1 MSELDVDSSDDLF
14 EFTNEYQRL
23 FGKEPYGSVIFF
35 YSIFVLRNFE

>member
-14 EFTNEYQRL
+14 EFTNEYQL